1 MWLETGVG
9 VLALVAFAI
18 ITNERSRGRKS
29 AKWGEILVVAAFATF
44 GVLCIY
50 EAGIQRGYR
59 GPEMPAGQAG
69 TLVATYVGDDGKVV
83 YLVTWV
89 SAPEE
94 GDKHTEETRLQ
105 ADEVNQSVD
114 LKSATLPLS
123 VHMDNNGKLSVD
135 DPQPSTGLP

>member
-1 MWLETGVG
+1 
-9 VLALVAFAI
+9 
-18 ITNERSRGRKS
+18 
-29 AKWGEILVVAAFATF
+29 
-44 GVLCIY
+44 
-50 EAGIQRGYR
+50 
-59 GPEMPAGQAG
+59 
-69 TLVATYVGDDGKVV
+69 
-83 YLVTWV
+83 V